1 MSSASLDTIVTAII
15 GKDHTSEVLC
25 IDKFLGDD
33 AIRLLSS
40 RLAGNKLKHRLVLRG
55 NCIGPTGEKS
65 NIRSMLSTVVIKM
78 TVIYLTRVSLL
89 IRVFLRSTVIV
100 YFFVLY

>member
-1 MSSASLDTIVTAII
+1 MSSASIDTIVTAII

-40 RLAGNKLKHRLVLRG
+40 RLSGNKLKQRLILRG
-55 NCIGPTGEKS
+55 NCIGPTG
-65 NIRSMLSTVVIKM
+65 
-78 TVIYLTRVSLL
+78 
-89 IRVFLRSTVIV
+89 
-100 YFFVLY
+100 